1 LVLVDTSV
9 WVTHFKS
16 PNSRLIEL
24 LKTDDVYCHPLII
37 AELAC
42 GTPPQP
48 RTKTLKDFSLLKT
61 STIATM
67 QEVLVFIE
75 QHKIFGKGCG
85 YIDIALLAS
94 ALLSKETKLWT
105 LDRRLRKLAT
115 EFNVDY

>member
-1 LVLVDTSV
+1 
-9 WVTHFKS
+9 
-16 PNSRLIEL
+16 
-24 LKTDDVYCHPLII
+24 
-37 AELAC
+37 
-42 GTPPQP
+42 
-48 RTKTLKDFSLLKT
+48 
-61 STIATM
+61 M